1 MDYEEINDHMTEQ
14 QKSSLRAAVL
24 QQMAGT
30 TMTYDEINNCL
41 SEQQKTSLMTAA
53 LQTMVEDASGVP
65 QEYTNYDDVNNQLSE
80 QQKSSLMAAALM
92 YLKDNGGG
100 GDCGE
105 GIGFGEGTC
114 VKGITSDVD
123 VDGTLTI
130 DFSQTTTLKQL
141 FAGNSSQGFKNI
153 TISNVDLS
161 GITDCTRMFE
171 TCVYLENVT
180 FDNTTPPGWSPIA
193 PNMFYNCVGLK
204 KVILPQGFSP
214 TSIQSF
220 LSRCSALTEF
230 PQFDTSNATNIAQA
244 FENVSPHG
252 TLKPPVYDFS
262 RATVIFNCFGNFG
275 RNYDP
280 FFDGDISANVENILL
295 SMLTMTSFT
304 GTKRFSEVF
313 AYTPSSTGTSS
324 LIEMYNIITA
334 SPTYQLLLNAG
345 WAALS

>member
-105 GIGFGEGTC
+105 GIGFSEGTR
-114 VKGITSDVD
+114 VKGVTSDINIESNIVPLD
-123 VDGTLTI
+123 L
-130 DFSQTTTLKQL
+130 SQTTTLKQL
-141 FAGNSSQGFKNI
+141 FADNSSQDFKHI

-161 GITDCTRMFE
+161 NVTDCTRMFE
-171 TCVYLENVT
+171 SCTNLETVT
-180 FDNTTPPGWSPIA
+180 FDNTTPSGWSPIA
-193 PNMFYNCVGLK
+193 SNMFYNCVGLK
-204 KVILPQGFSP
+204 RIVLPEGFSP
-214 TSIQSF
+214 VQCQYFAYNCRSLEELPAFDASKSTSIGSMF
-220 LSRCSALTEF
+220 KG
-230 PQFDTSNATNIAQA
+230 
-244 FENVSPHG
+244 VSPNG
-252 TLKPPVYDFS
+252 TVKVPVYDFS
-262 RATVIFNCFGNFG
+262 SATAVTSIFGDFGST
-275 RNYDP
+275 YDP
-280 FFDGDISANVENILL
+280 AVHGDISESVDNILK
-295 SMLTMTSFT
+295 SMLTLTSWT
-304 GTKRFSEVF
+304 GMKRWSYVF
-313 AYTPSSTGTSS
+313 GYTPSTNS
-324 LIEMYNIITA
+324 YPNICSVITA
-334 SPTYQLLLNAG
+334 SPTYPLVLSAG
-345 WAALS
+345 WDALV

>member
-105 GIGFGEGTC
+105 GIGFGEGTR
-114 VKGITSDVD
+114 VKGITSDVNITSNILPLD
-123 VDGTLTI
+123 L
-130 DFSQTTTLKQL
+130 SQATSAKQL
-141 FAGNSSQGFKNI
+141 FTDNSSQGFKHI
-153 TISNVDLS
+153 TISNADLS
-161 GITDCTRMFE
+161 NITDCTRMFE
-171 TCVYLENVT
+171 TCASLETVI
-180 FDNTTPPGWSPIA
+180 FDNTTPSGWSPIA
-193 PNMFYNCVGLK
+193 ANMFYNCIALK
-204 KVILPQGFSP
+204 RIVLSEGFSP
-214 TSIQSF
+214 TSCQYFAYNCRS
-220 LSRCSALTEF
+220 LEELPT
-230 PQFDTSNATNIAQA
+230 FDASKSTSINMMYKG
-244 FENVSPHG
+244 VSPTG
-252 TLKPPVYDFS
+252 TAKVPVYNFSSATSITSVFGDFGS
-262 RATVIFNCFGNFG
+262 T
-275 RNYDP
+275 YDP
-280 FFDGDISANVENILL
+280 AVHGDISENIENILK
-295 SMLTMTSFT
+295 SMLTLTSYT
-304 GTKRFSEVF
+304 GTKRWSNIFS
-313 AYTPSSTGTSS
+313 YTPSSSS
-324 LIEMYNIITA
+324 YPNIYNIIVA

-345 WAALS
+345 WDALS